1 MKDLGTLNY
10 FLVLEVTSSFNG
22 YYLSQ
27 AKYASDLLKV
37 RIIDNKTIS
46 TSLQYNAKVTPL
58 DGEPISDATRYY

>member
-10 FLVLEVTSSFNG
+10 FLRLEVTSSFNG

-37 RIIDNKTIS
+37 RIIDNKTIF

-58 DGEPISDATRYY
+58 DGEPISNANRYC